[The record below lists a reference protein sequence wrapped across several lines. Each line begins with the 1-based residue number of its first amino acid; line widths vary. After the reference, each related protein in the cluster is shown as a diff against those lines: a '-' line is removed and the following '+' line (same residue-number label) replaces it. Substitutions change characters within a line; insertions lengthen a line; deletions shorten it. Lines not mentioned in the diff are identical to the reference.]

1 MKIDLRKV
9 LIVTGSEMG
18 ELRFPK
24 PTVVGQN
31 GEEETIIRDLVEEN
45 KELKEQLKTVIRYAQ
60 SVKYWMEHYQP
71 LEMRTQ
77 KQTFKQFYEKI
88 KLAEEKLIELGEEP
102 ISACKINEYL
112 VSLYNND

>member
-18 ELRFPK
+18 ELRLPK

-45 KELKEQLKTVIRYAQ
+45 RELKEQLKTLINYAH

-71 LEMRTQ
+71 LEMKTQ
-77 KQTFKQFYEKI
+77 KQTFNQFWDKVKQ
-88 KLAEEKLIELGEEP
+88 AEGKLIEFGEEP
-102 ISACKINEYL
+102 ILTNKITIWF
-112 VSLYNND
+112 SPF